1 MSLLANR
8 CDRCGEKTRRLD
20 GDQRICE
27 SCHQEL
33 ALLVAASSETQRL
46 CPTDGEPMAKEI
58 AHSVIIDR
66 CPRCQG
72 VWLDAGELEFIGSS
86 LEEAALRSI
95 VGRFIYPTG

>member
-1 MSLLANR
+1 
-8 CDRCGEKTRRLD
+8 
-20 GDQRICE
+20 
-27 SCHQEL
+27 
-33 ALLVAASSETQRL
+33 
-46 CPTDGEPMAKEI
+46 MAKEI